1 MYSRCMASAPTT
13 RNESLQSLERG
24 MAVIQVFSREHP
36 ALTLSEVARLTG
48 YTRATCRRILLTLE
62 KLGHVRSD
70 GRSFM
75 LTPRV
80 LTLGWAYLTSL
91 DLSELAQP
99 LMEELA
105 ERTRESC
112 SVATLDLPDVV
123 YVARVPT
130 RRIMTISLGIGARLP
145 AHATSMGRVL
155 LAALPE
161 DELEAYLADTP
172 LERFTERTI
181 TDPAELRAAVAEA
194 REQGWALVDQELE
207 TGLRSVA
214 APINRAH
221 AGTIAAINSS
231 AAAQRVSIEE
241 FDSRLVPALL
251 ETAKL
256 ISAGAGWVGEW
267 KIETSRAQPAS
278 QTAPRA

>member
-1 MYSRCMASAPTT
+1 
-13 RNESLQSLERG
+13 
-24 MAVIQVFSREHP
+24 VIQVFSREHP

-130 RRIMTISLGIGARLP
+130 RRIMTISLGVGARLP

-161 DELEAYLADTP
+161 DELEAYLAQTP
-172 LERFTERTI
+172 LERFTEHTI
-181 TDPAELRAAVAEA
+181 TDPAALRAAIAET
-194 REQGWALVDQELE
+194 RTQGWALVDQELE

-214 APINRAH
+214 APINRAQ

-241 FDSRLVPALL
+241 FGSRVVPALL

-256 ISAGAGWVGEW
+256 ISAGAGWAGEW

-278 QTAPRA
+278 QATPRA

>member
-1 MYSRCMASAPTT
+1 MYSRLMTSAPAV

-130 RRIMTISLGIGARLP
+130 RRIMTISLGVGARLP

-161 DELEAYLADTP
+161 DELEAYLAQTP
-172 LERFTERTI
+172 LERFTEHTI
-181 TDPAELRAAVAEA
+181 TDPAALRAAIAET
-194 REQGWALVDQELE
+194 RTQGWALVDQELE

-214 APINRAH
+214 APINRAQ

-241 FDSRLVPALL
+241 FGSRVVPALL

-256 ISAGAGWVGEW
+256 ISAGAGWAGEW

-278 QTAPRA
+278 QATPRA

>member
-1 MYSRCMASAPTT
+1 MASAPTV

-130 RRIMTISLGIGARLP
+130 RRIMTISLGVGARLP

-161 DELEAYLADTP
+161 DEFEAYLADTP

-181 TDPAELRAAVAEA
+181 TDPAALRAAIAET
-194 REQGWALVDQELE
+194 RTKGWALVDQELE

-241 FDSRLVPALL
+241 FGSRVVPALL

-256 ISAGAGWVGEW
+256 ISAGAGWSGEW
-267 KIETSRAQPAS
+267 EIATSRAQPAS
-278 QTAPRA
+278 QAAPRA

>member
-1 MYSRCMASAPTT
+1 MASAPTT

-48 YTRATCRRILLTLE
+48 FTRATCRRILLTLE

-91 DLSELAQP
+91 NLSELAQP
-99 LMEELA
+99 LMEDLV

-112 SVATLDLPDVV
+112 SAATLDLPDVV

-130 RRIMTISLGIGARLP
+130 RRIMTISLGVGARLP
-145 AHATSMGRVL
+145 AHATSMGRIL
-155 LAALPE
+155 LAALP
-161 DELEAYLADTP
+161 DEELDAYLAETA

-181 TDPAELRAAVAEA
+181 TDPDELRAAVAEV
-194 REQGWALVDQELE
+194 RTQGWALVDQELE

-221 AGTIAAINSS
+221 AGTIAAINVS

-241 FDSRLVPALL
+241 FHSRIVPDLL

-256 ISAGAGWVGEW
+256 ISAGAGW
-267 KIETSRAQPAS
+267 
-278 QTAPRA
+278 TAAKRVRRLDESPPSLS

>member
-1 MYSRCMASAPTT
+1 
-13 RNESLQSLERG
+13 
-24 MAVIQVFSREHP
+24 MAVIQVFSRDHS

-48 YTRATCRRILLTLE
+48 FTRATCRRILLTLE

-91 DLSELAQP
+91 NLSELAQP
-99 LMEELA
+99 LMEDLV
-105 ERTRESC
+105 ERTGESC
-112 SVATLDLPDVV
+112 SVATIDLPDVV
-123 YVARVPT
+123 YVSRVPT
-130 RRIMTISLGIGARLP
+130 RRIMTISLGLGARLP
-145 AHATSMGRVL
+145 AHATSMGRIL

-161 DELEAYLADTP
+161 DEFEAYLAETP
-172 LERFTERTI
+172 LERFTEHTI
-181 TDPAELRAAVAEA
+181 TDPDELRAAIAEA
-194 REQGWALVDQELE
+194 RTQGWALVDQELE

-214 APINRAH
+214 APINRAQE
-221 AGTIAAINSS
+221 GTIAAINSS

-241 FDSRLVPALL
+241 FHSRIVPALL

-256 ISAGAGWVGEW
+256 ISAGAGWTGEW
-267 KIETSRAQPAS
+267 RIATSSRRARRLDETPPALS
-278 QTAPRA
+278 

>member
-1 MYSRCMASAPTT
+1 MAPVTT

-24 MAVIQVFSREHP
+24 IAVIQVFSREHSS
-36 ALTLSEVARLTG
+36 LTLSEVARLTG
-48 YTRATCRRILLTLE
+48 LTRATCRRILLTLA

-91 DLSELAQP
+91 NLSELAQP
-99 LMEELA
+99 LMEDLV

-112 SVATLDLPDVV
+112 SAATLDLPDIV

-130 RRIMTISLGIGARLP
+130 RRIMTISLDVGARLP

-155 LAALPE
+155 LAALPD
-161 DELEAYLADTP
+161 DELEP
-172 LERFTERTI
+172 FLESTRLEPYTEHTI
-181 TDPAELRAAVAEA
+181 VDHDKLRAAILQV

-207 TGLRSVA
+207 IGLRSVA
-214 APINRAH
+214 APITRGP
-221 AGTIAAINSS
+221 AGTIAAINCS
-231 AAAQRVSIEE
+231 AAAHRVSIDE
-241 FDSRLVPALL
+241 FRTRLVPALL

-256 ISAGAGWVGEW
+256 ISAGVGN
-267 KIETSRAQPAS
+267 TP
-278 QTAPRA
+278 

>member
-1 MYSRCMASAPTT
+1 
-13 RNESLQSLERG
+13 

-161 DELEAYLADTP
+161 DELEAYLAETP

-194 REQGWALVDQELE
+194 RAQGWALVDQELE

-241 FDSRLVPALL
+241 FGSRLVPALL

-256 ISAGAGWVGEW
+256 ISAGAGWAGEW

-278 QTAPRA
+278 QSAPRA